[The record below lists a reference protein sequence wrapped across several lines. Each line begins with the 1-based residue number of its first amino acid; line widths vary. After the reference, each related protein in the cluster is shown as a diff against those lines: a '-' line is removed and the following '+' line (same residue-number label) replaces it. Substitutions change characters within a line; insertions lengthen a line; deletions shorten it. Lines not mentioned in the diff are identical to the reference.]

1 MAKSILTW
9 SMSNGHYRPV
19 LPCPSDPL
27 IIISILPLAVPAA
40 GMTMHGSDVK
50 SFSLSAQP
58 YRRNQKTAEGGWQQS
73 KREKKLIGKWGN
85 ASKEALVSPS
95 HSRKFYQDK
104 KKGARN
110 KALLSQE
117 GLLYE
122 VTCRRCEICCCLR
135 AWSQII
141 GATVKEH
148 RCLAPEKRFA
158 QSVMF
163 DKKIKICKER
173 IGLNME

>member
-1 MAKSILTW
+1 
-9 SMSNGHYRPV
+9 
-19 LPCPSDPL
+19 
-27 IIISILPLAVPAA
+27 
-40 GMTMHGSDVK
+40 MTMHGSDVK
-50 SFSLSAQP
+50 GFSLSVQP
-58 YRRNQKTAEGGWQQS
+58 YRRNQKNAEGGWQQS

-85 ASKEALVSPS
+85 ASKETLVFPS
-95 HSRKFYQDK
+95 HSRKIFIKTK
-104 KKGARN
+104 KKE
-110 KALLSQE
+110 QE
-117 GLLYE
+117 TKLYFPK
-122 VTCRRCEICCCLR
+122 RDCCTKSHADVVRSAAACGR

-141 GATVKEH
+141 GATVKEY